1 MRAVIQRVASAAVTV
16 DGEEIASIGRGMLV
30 LLGVTHED
38 DEAAVTTMADK
49 LSQLRIFDDEAGKM
63 NLSIADVGG
72 EFLIVSQFTLYG
84 DIRKGRR
91 PSFTEAARPE
101 HARRLYEQVVEE
113 MRRRGFSVQTGRFGA
128 RMEVSLVN
136 GGPVTLL
143 FDTNS

>member
-63 NLSIADVGG
+63 NLSVGNCSS
-72 EFLIVSQFTLYG
+72 FLSS
-84 DIRKGRR
+84 
-91 PSFTEAARPE
+91 PCTETFAKDGGQVLPRQPDPNMHAACTSKLSKR
-101 HARRLYEQVVEE
+101 
-113 MRRRGFSVQTGRFGA
+113 
-128 RMEVSLVN
+128 
-136 GGPVTLL
+136 
-143 FDTNS
+143 